1 VDISTATRII
11 QSTTLILAIV
21 AQLLMLVAIR
31 RGILA
36 WRYTILPGVLFMG
49 VALFYVYI
57 LSAVEVRAIDNT
69 LVSSALRLYEFIIIC
84 VMLGSWVW
92 YKKKKSG

>member
-49 VALFYVYI
+49 VVLFYVYI
-57 LSAVEVRAIDNT
+57 LSPIEVRGIDNT